1 MATSGDNKMEPLYIN
16 FLASSACLLAFLLV
30 RYLKAIQTF
39 SICFFLRLPTLAEL
53 FKFSQFFL
61 MFINFILF
69 SGGPTSGSPRLHV
82 EAQAASVQSPGSPIS
97 IQLALHRRGRPGSHL
112 ALATST
118 R

>member
-1 MATSGDNKMEPLYIN
+1 MCKQAIFVIKLTCIFTREVSQSHSNILDLLLLEPAY
-16 FLASSACLLAFLLV
+16 ACRV
-30 RYLKAIQTF
+30 VQIF
-39 SICFFLRLPTLAEL
+39 SVLP
-53 FKFSQFFL
+53 
-61 MFINFILF
+61 NVYHFILF

-82 EAQAASVQSPGSPIS
+82 EAQTASVQSPGSPIS